1 MPGVGGRKEL
11 KENQKKKM
19 EPRKHP
25 AIDWKARGL
34 FKIAEEHSS
43 DKSIGLTELP
53 LMIQWLVIQ
62 LSERNIILCLNQM
75 SY

>member
-1 MPGVGGRKEL
+1 MSGVGGRRRIKDESKE
-11 KENQKKKM
+11 M

-34 FKIAEEHSS
+34 FKIAEERSP

>member
-1 MPGVGGRKEL
+1 MSGVGGRKRI
-11 KENQKKKM
+11 KEESKEM
-19 EPRKHP
+19 EPRKHQLLTGKLE
-25 AIDWKARGL
+25 AF
-34 FKIAEEHSS
+34 FKIAEERSP

>member
-1 MPGVGGRKEL
+1 MSGVGGRRRIKEES
-11 KENQKKKM
+11 KEM

-25 AIDWKARGL
+25 AIDWKDRGL
-34 FKIAEEHSS
+34 FKIAEHSP
-43 DKSIGLTELP
+43 DKSIGLTGLP
-53 LMIQWLVIQ
+53 VMIQWLVIQ